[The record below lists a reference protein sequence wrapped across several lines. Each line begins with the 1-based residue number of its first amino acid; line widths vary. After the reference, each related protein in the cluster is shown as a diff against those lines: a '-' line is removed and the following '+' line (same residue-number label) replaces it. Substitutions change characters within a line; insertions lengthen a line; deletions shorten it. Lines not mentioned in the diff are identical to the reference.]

1 MAFAL
6 PTELGAFLH
15 IEIDSEDVAA
25 NLALDAATSV
35 IEDYIGQRILS
46 PEQPEDIRLNG
57 TGDRLLLLPGQPCS
71 VAEVTVIEGDEEV
84 VLEDEVDY
92 YLDGQAGILYRLDG
106 VWELGK
112 GNIRVSITIG
122 REEVPAALKMVAIQI
137 AARLWDQGLAASE
150 SMNGYSITY
159 ASQAGV
165 GLTDYEKQILD
176 LYRLR
181 VKTL

>member
-1 MAFAL
+1 MAIAS
-6 PTELGAFLH
+6 PSELGAYLH

-46 PEQPEDIRLNG
+46 PEAPEEIRING

-71 VAEVTVIEGDEEV
+71 VSEIAVLYGEEEE
-84 VLEDEVDY
+84 VLEDELDY
-92 YLDGQAGILYRLDG
+92 YCDGQAGILYRLEG
-106 VWELGK
+106 VWEKGK
-112 GNIRVSITIG
+112 GNIRLSISIG
-122 REEVPAALKMVAIQI
+122 RGEVPAALKMVSIQI
-137 AARLWDQGLAASE
+137 AARIWDQGLATSE

-159 ASQAGV
+159 SSQAGV